1 MIFISYKINNNTT
14 IYKLNYKDKMRKSL
28 GRLRRRRTSR
38 RNRRRTTK
46 GGRALLNRF
55 SRIFSKSP
63 RVAPDPTPTTLTYE
77 DLIDKYKKEISSVRT
92 QLNDANTETK
102 TKIDDKELPGN
113 NPKQIEVSVYK
124 DCLETI
130 IRDATA
136 KLDIFDN
143 EIKNIQDDFRQK
155 SSSVVTDAKK
165 LDTLKR
171 EFRTRA
177 LKLHVDKFSLGLHAI
192 KYNITGYGGSIVTL
206 VRNLEKG
213 EPDPFRGLERS
224 KQPTLH

>member
-1 MIFISYKINNNTT
+1 MFA
-14 IYKLNYKDKMRKSL
+14 
-28 GRLRRRRTSR
+28 
-38 RNRRRTTK
+38 
-46 GGRALLNRF
+46 ALF
-55 SRIFSKSP
+55 KSP
-63 RVAPDPTPTTLTYE
+63 SPPSPQSPTPSVPSSPTTLTYE
-77 DLIDKYKKEISSVRT
+77 DLIDKYKKEIASVRT
-92 QLNDANTETK
+92 QLNAANTETK
-102 TKIDDKELPGN
+102 TKIDNKELPGN
-113 NPKQIEVSVYK
+113 NPKQIEVSVYR
-124 DCLETI
+124 DCLEAI
-130 IRDATA
+130 IRDATT

-192 KYNITGYGGSIVTL
+192 KYDVITGYGGSIVTL

-213 EPDPFRGLERS
+213 EPDPFRGLDRS